1 MKSFIDKQIEL
12 LKYAIQEGVISK
24 DSSLLEEQ
32 KEKIIQIIGEYYEE
46 KGMPVNYSQIGAEID
61 KIFAEEF
68 ETY

>member
-1 MKSFIDKQIEL
+1 MKSFIEKQIEL

-61 KIFAEEF
+61 KRFAEEF